1 MIKVNRGTVEIV
13 GIEPEVRAEISVLVR
28 TLYEEGILTIE
39 KIKEDVET
47 GLMSDTELNNKLKE
61 KLDNLINKIKND
73 MED

>member
-28 TLYEEGILTIE
+28 TLYEERILTRE